1 MKKILHVIASPRGE
15 ASYSQKLA
23 NALIDKLKTEYPG
36 SGILA
41 KNLNREVYEHLQ
53 LAHASAFVIAPEK
66 QDAGQAAISLH
77 SNETVAELLDA
88 DILVISTPMYNF
100 SIPSS
105 LKAWL
110 DHITR
115 SGLTFRFSAEGPEG
129 LVTGKKIYVA
139 IASGGVYSEGVMKE
153 FDFIEPYLKS
163 VLAFIG
169 LTDINFLRVEGISIP
184 GIQETA
190 LEKAISDI
198 KL

>member
-23 NALIDKLKTEYPG
+23 NALIDRIKTDHPG
-36 SGILA
+36 SEVLV
-41 KNLNREVYEHLQ
+41 KNLNREIYQHLQ
-53 LAHASAFVIAPEK
+53 LAHASAFVTAPEK
-66 QDAGQAAISLH
+66 QDAGQSAISLH
-77 SNETVAELLDA
+77 SDETIEELLAA

-105 LKAWL
+105 LKAWI
-110 DHITR
+110 DHISR
-115 SGLTFRFSAEGPEG
+115 SGRTYRFSAQGPEG
-129 LVTGKKIYVA
+129 LVTGKKVYVT
-139 IASGGVYSEGVMKE
+139 IASGGVYSEGVMKQ

-169 LTDINFLRVEGISIP
+169 LTDVQFLRVEGVSIP

-190 LEKAISDI
+190 LEKAIGEI
-198 KL
+198 NL